1 MNTHTVTVGSLKI
14 GGGHPVS
21 VQTMC
26 NTDTLDIQASV
37 AQCQRV
43 AAAGAQMIRLT
54 TQAPKQVKAL
64 ARIKNELHQIG
75 ITVPLVADVHF
86 SAATAMEAAR
96 VAEKVRINPG
106 NFSKDP
112 KRAKALLTN
121 LLDVCKEH
129 GTALRIGVN
138 HGSLPEH
145 IMEQHGDTPDGMC
158 QAAMEYLN
166 VCKEQ
171 GFENVIVSIK
181 SSNTRVMVQANRLL
195 VQYMEKAGMTFPIHL
210 GVTESGSGRQG
221 RLKSAAGIITL
232 LKEGIGDTFRVSL
245 TEAPEEEILFGKLFQ
260 PLPPISLSTLLANES
275 ATEATRWDRLIVQA
289 CYDWAPGLLDGTT
302 DWETLPM
309 PFVEAPFAT
318 KEELVEFSMD
328 LLQATRCVFTKPE
341 YISCPGC
348 GRTQFDLEETVRAVK
363 EATSHLKGCTIA
375 VMGCIVNG
383 PGEMADAQYGYV
395 GEGKGKVTL
404 YKGKNPVMRGIP
416 QEEAVQ
422 RLLELIESDS
432 STNKTPPSTRTT
444 VTGVPFEI

>member
-1 MNTHTVTVGSLKI
+1 MKTHTVTVGNLKI
-14 GGGHPVS
+14 GGGFPVS
-21 VQTMC
+21 IQTMC
-26 NTDTLDIQASV
+26 NTDTLDVEASV
-37 AQCQRV
+37 AQCRAV

-54 TQAPKQVKAL
+54 TQGLPQVRAL
-64 ARIKNELHQIG
+64 ETIKNTLRKEG
-75 ITVPLVADVHF
+75 ISVPLVADVHF
-86 SAATAMEAAR
+86 SAQTAMEAAR

-112 KRAKALLTN
+112 KRAKALLTH
-121 LLDVCKEH
+121 LLDVCKLY

-138 HGSLPEH
+138 HGSLPAH
-145 IMEQHGDTPDGMC
+145 IMEKFGDTPDGMC
-158 QAAMEYLN
+158 TAAMEYLN
-166 VCKEQ
+166 VCKTY
-171 GFENVIVSIK
+171 GFKNVIVSIK

-195 VQYMEKAGMTFPIHL
+195 VQYMDKAGMTYPIHL

-232 LKEGIGDTFRVSL
+232 LKEGIGNTFRVSL
-245 TEAPEEEILFGKLFQ
+245 TEPPEEEIRFGRLFQ
-260 PLPPISLSTLLANES
+260 PLPPLPLPAVTANAP
-275 ATEATRWDRLIVQA
+275 ATTHLWDRLIVQA

-302 DWETLPM
+302 DWTTLPM

-318 KEELVEFSMD
+318 KEELTEFSMD

-348 GRTQFDLEETVRAVK
+348 GRTLFDLEETVRAVK
-363 EATSHLKGCTIA
+363 AATAHLKGCTIA

-395 GEGKGKVTL
+395 GEGRGKVTL

-422 RLLELIESDS
+422 RLLELIESDGACS
-432 STNKTPPSTRTT
+432 
-444 VTGVPFEI
+444 